1 MNKRNYVPNQPKAFW
16 SLTKRHLLVF
26 LKNVPSVIFTLMVP
40 LTVLA
45 VYIVFLRP
53 MEVAQIKQTLIANGI
68 IYDTATEAGE
78 LFLRGVYGIAD
89 TWMISGVLSVSCIT
103 VSLNANVVLVR
114 DKEREIAKDFIS
126 SPILPTTIVSSYFL
140 FNLIVTFVT
149 NLIVYFICLIYLACY
164 GAYMITVLDFFAI
177 IGVILYSSVSASLL
191 MFFICSFIS
200 TESVMSPIVAIV
212 SAAVG
217 FLIGAFLPSGT
228 GPVYIEYV
236 TMFFPGTY
244 STGLFRNYFMRNPL
258 VQLKQA
264 PELSSE
270 AGQKFVENLENQF
283 SLNLNFFGHRVN
295 PTVMSL
301 VILLFITVFAVL
313 CCVFSSKNYMNF
325 SRKIS
330 LKKKKK
336 VQDAQETKEVDQ

>member
-53 MEVAQIKQTLIANGI
+53 MEVAQIKQTLITNGI
-68 IYDTATEAGE
+68 IYDATTEAGE

-126 SPILPTTIVSSYFL
+126 SPILPTTIVLSYFL

-149 NLIVYFICLIYLACY
+149 NLIVYFICLVYLACY
-164 GAYMITVLDFFAI
+164 GAYMITLLDFFAI
-177 IGVILYSSVSASLL
+177 IGVILFSSISASLV

-258 VQLKQA
+258 AQLKKA

-301 VILLFITVFAVL
+301 VILLFIVVFAVL

-336 VQDAQETKEVDQ
+336 IQDAQKTKEVDQ

>member
-244 STGLFRNYFMRNPL
+244 STGLFRNYFMRNQL
-258 VQLKQA
+258 VQLKHA

>member
-1 MNKRNYVPNQPKAFW
+1 
-16 SLTKRHLLVF
+16 
-26 LKNVPSVIFTLMVP
+26 
-40 LTVLA
+40 
-45 VYIVFLRP
+45 
-53 MEVAQIKQTLIANGI
+53 
-68 IYDTATEAGE
+68 
-78 LFLRGVYGIAD
+78 
-89 TWMISGVLSVSCIT
+89 
-103 VSLNANVVLVR
+103 
-114 DKEREIAKDFIS
+114 
-126 SPILPTTIVSSYFL
+126 
-140 FNLIVTFVT
+140 
-149 NLIVYFICLIYLACY
+149 
-164 GAYMITVLDFFAI
+164 MITVLDFFAI

-301 VILLFITVFAVL
+301 VILLFIAVFAVL

-336 VQDAQETKEVDQ
+336 VQDVQETKEVNQ

>member
-16 SLTKRHLLVF
+16 SLTKRHRLVF

-78 LFLRGVYGIAD
+78 LFLHGAYGIAD

-200 TESVMSPIVAIV
+200 PESVMSPIVAIV

-301 VILLFITVFAVL
+301 VILLFIAVFAVL

-336 VQDAQETKEVDQ
+336 VQDAQETKEVNQ

>member
-1 MNKRNYVPNQPKAFW
+1 MKNKNYVPNQPKAFW

-53 MEVAQIKQTLIANGI
+53 MEIAQIKQTLNANGI
-68 IYDTATEAGE
+68 IYDATTEAGK
-78 LFLRGVYGIAD
+78 LFLHGVYGIAD

-149 NLIVYFICLIYLACY
+149 NLIVYFICLIYLVCY
-164 GAYMITVLDFFAI
+164 GAYMITVVDFFAI
-177 IGVILYSSVSASLL
+177 IGIILFSSISASLL
-191 MFFICSFIS
+191 MFFICSFIT

-228 GPVYIEYV
+228 GPAYIEYV

-258 VQLKQA
+258 LQLKQS

-295 PTVMSL
+295 PAYMVL
-301 VILLFITVFAVL
+301 AILLAIVVFAVL

-325 SRKIS
+325 SRKIN

-336 VQDAQETKEVDQ
+336 VVDSQETKEIN